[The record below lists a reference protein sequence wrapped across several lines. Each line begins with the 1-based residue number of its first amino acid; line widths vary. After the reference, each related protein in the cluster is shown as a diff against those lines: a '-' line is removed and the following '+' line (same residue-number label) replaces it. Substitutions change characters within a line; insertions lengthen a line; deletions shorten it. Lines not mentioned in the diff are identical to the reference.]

1 MIRTDSGLIL
11 PHPLFS
17 CNPLFLGNFEQITDL
32 WLQPSLPLSSQFS
45 LLFSGSFNPSSQYGC
60 PVKQKPSY
68 VPRNEMKK
76 GWDRCIIP
84 STLYRN
90 GINRKDCYATEMV
103 FVALKYRVYYCSS
116 VTWCQHLKSPQWF
129 SDGYVFLGGGFLGNQ
144 VINIRIFELEV
155 PDGFCLGHIYNAV
168 IAANATNHN
177 KHGLLPENIVLS
189 WVCFN
194 PL

>member
-1 MIRTDSGLIL
+1 MSSRSQISGSNL
-11 PHPLFS
+11 PSPS
-17 CNPLFLGNFEQITDL
+17 P
-32 WLQPSLPLSSQFS
+32 PSLVFSSLEVLIQVPSTDVQLNRS
-45 LLFSGSFNPSSQYGC
+45 LLMCHGT
-60 PVKQKPSY
+60 KW
-68 VPRNEMKK
+68 RRDET
-76 GWDRCIIP
+76 IIP

-144 VINIRIFELEV
+144 VINIRIFELEA